1 MKSTYEQTPMKDLK
15 ESKKPVYCYQCA
27 QKGHYGH
34 VIINFIN
41 QIQNSL

>member
-1 MKSTYEQTPMKDLK
+1 MKDCK

-34 VIINFIN
+34 VG
-41 QIQNSL
+41 SLNYFWRARRAAKTSG